1 MSAKLRN
8 KNGQL
13 WLPLRLLWNDNERRP
28 RAPIRLVVGIVLV
41 LTLANTGRTIQPSV
55 LGGDGPI
62 TETVNTLIGG
72 VPQAAGII
80 LGVILVSLV
89 LDRRILTDLGLN
101 FRSGVWLSFTG
112 GLALGIGITSLSIA
126 VGAVVGFYEI
136 GGIQMTGGPAVWI
149 LLVLGT
155 AISQLVIVVAEEFLV
170 RGYII
175 TNVLEGLDGFPS
187 IPRSVAAGVAVV
199 IASLFF
205 YLTHS
210 TRGEVFGLMAGGL
223 AVLLGVAYVLSG
235 DLAVPIGIHFGV
247 NFAGMIGGSA
257 PQQATLVQVMSPTTV
272 AEALV
277 LPAEAVVIRIFGAA
291 IGIGLLL
298 WWYHSVNG
306 QIRIV
311 PEVACPRLRWKR
323 NSEESPNSSESDP
336 M

>member
-8 KNGQL
+8 ENGQL
-13 WLPLRLLWNDNERRP
+13 WLPLRPLWNDDERRP

-41 LTLANTGRTIQPSV
+41 LTLANTGKSIQPSV
-55 LGGDGPI
+55 LAGDGPI
-62 TETVNTLIGG
+62 TEVMNTLIGG

-80 LGVILVSLV
+80 LGVTLVALV
-89 LDRRILTDLGLN
+89 LDRRILPDLGLN
-101 FRSGVWLSFTG
+101 FRSGVCRSFTG
-112 GLALGIGITSLSIA
+112 GLALGFGITSLSIA
-126 VGAVVGFYEI
+126 VGVVVGFYEI

-205 YLTHS
+205 YATHS

-272 AEALV
+272 AESLV
-277 LPAEAVVIRIFGAA
+277 LPGEAVVVRLFGAA

-298 WWYHSVNG
+298 WWYRSVNG
-306 QIRIV
+306 QIQIV
-311 PEVACPRLRWKR
+311 PEVARPRLRWER
-323 NSEESPNSSESDP
+323 NSDSMTE
-336 M
+336 